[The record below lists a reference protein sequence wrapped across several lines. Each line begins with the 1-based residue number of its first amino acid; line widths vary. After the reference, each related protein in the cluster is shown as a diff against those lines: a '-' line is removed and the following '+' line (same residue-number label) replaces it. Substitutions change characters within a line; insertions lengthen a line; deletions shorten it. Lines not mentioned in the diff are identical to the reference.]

1 MKTLEEEEYDLNGG
15 AATKEDFKTAFRR
28 RIFQIYNE
36 MMAERNTDMTTAT
49 VLLAV
54 NFIQIYGLIY
64 DTRVSF
70 PFRDDLFHYIAS
82 ICDVVRIYP
91 LLESYSAGAYYGV
104 AFAFLA
110 ILLIY
115 GLVLYLAD
123 YFFTNESTKLLT
135 VPVQLLSFLSTI
147 LFWVFMMPIFETY
160 IAIFDCETGGTH
172 RIDTSLECW
181 GGLHVFMCV
190 LFSVTLA
197 GYFAIF
203 LLISFFYN
211 ESRPNHTDA
220 LRRLDLNLELYLL
233 MFKLLIVIL
242 THFLRKESW
251 QWVLIVAHLVF
262 SSYFSHIWF
271 KYLPY
276 YNIATSVIFGACW
289 INYFWISANLL
300 LLKAL
305 EGTNKY

>member
-15 AATKEDFKTAFRR
+15 AVSKEDFKTAFRR

-36 MMAERNTDMTTAT
+36 MMAERNTDMTTAI

-64 DTRVSF
+64 DTRVGF
-70 PFRDDLFHYIAS
+70 PFKDDLYHYIAS

-123 YFFTNESTKLLT
+123 YFFTTESTKLLT
-135 VPVQLLSFLSTI
+135 VPVQLLSFLSTL

-160 IAIFDCETGGTH
+160 IAIFDCGTGGTH
-172 RIDTSLECW
+172 RIDT
-181 GGLHVFMCV
+181 GL
-190 LFSVTLA
+190 
-197 GYFAIF
+197 
-203 LLISFFYN
+203 
-211 ESRPNHTDA
+211 
-220 LRRLDLNLELYLL
+220 
-233 MFKLLIVIL
+233 
-242 THFLRKESW
+242 
-251 QWVLIVAHLVF
+251 
-262 SSYFSHIWF
+262 
-271 KYLPY
+271 
-276 YNIATSVIFGACW
+276 
-289 INYFWISANLL
+289 
-300 LLKAL
+300 
-305 EGTNKY
+305 